1 MILNRLGNK
10 ARIAKDII
18 PHFPP
23 HRTFIDM
30 FFGAGGIFFHK
41 PLADYNFCNDIDDN
55 VFNLWL
61 VLQSDKD
68 ELIKQIELMP
78 ISESLLKY
86 WNTKEETEPIKK
98 AVRFLKLSNFG
109 YMGKPET
116 LCFGQ
121 TYGNQKK
128 STLSKIEETFKFL
141 KYAQFMCQDFRNVL
155 KKVQFRSNKSDAFIY
170 ADPPYLGTKGN
181 YDSFTENDTQ
191 DLFKILVESDIRFAI
206 SEFDNPIVL
215 DLANEYGL
223 NVITIGER
231 RNLKNRRTEV
241 LITNYQKQ
249 QMQLFDFTA
258 ATAVSSV

>member
-41 PLADYNFCNDIDDN
+41 PLADYNFCNDIDDD

-78 ISESLLKY
+78 ITESLLKY
-86 WNTKEETEPIKK
+86 WNNTKETEPIQK
-98 AVRFLKLSNFG
+98 AVRFLALSNFVVNG
-109 YMGKPET
+109 RGGTLYFGQDYGKPK
-116 LCFGQ
+116 
-121 TYGNQKK
+121 NPIMA
-128 STLSKIEETFKFL
+128 KIERAFIFL
-141 KYAQFMCQDFRNVL
+141 KESHFMCQDFKNVL
-155 KKVQFRSNKSDAFIY
+155 PKIKFRGNKEDAFIY

-191 DLFKILVESDIRFAI
+191 DLFKILVESGIRFAI

-215 DLANEYGL
+215 DLANNYGL
-223 NVITIGER
+223 NLITIGER
-231 RNLKNRRTEV
+231 QNLKNRRTEI
-241 LITNYQKQ
+241 LITNYKKQ
-249 QMQLFDFTA
+249 QMELFNFNTMEENY
-258 ATAVSSV
+258 

>member
-41 PLADYNFCNDIDDN
+41 PLADYNFCNDIDDD

-61 VLQSDKD
+61 VLQSNKD

-86 WNTKEETEPIKK
+86 WNANKETEPIKK
-98 AVRFLKLSNFG
+98 AVRFLMLSNFG

-121 TYGNQKK
+121 SNGSEKK
-128 STLSKIEETFKFL
+128 STLSKVESAFKFL
-141 KYAQFMCQDFRNVL
+141 HLTKFMCQDFRDVL
-155 KKVQFRSNKSDAFIY
+155 KKISFRGDKSDAFIY
-170 ADPPYLGTKGN
+170 ADPPYLSTTNN
-181 YDSFTENDTQ
+181 YSNSFTETDTK
-191 DLFKILVESDIRFAI
+191 DLFKILVESNIRFAI
-206 SEFDNPIVL
+206 SEFDNPIIL
-215 DLANEYGL
+215 DLANNYGL
-223 NVITIGER
+223 NVINIGER
-231 RNLKNRRTEV
+231 QTLKNRRAEI
-241 LITNYQKQ
+241 LITNYQKR
-249 QMQLFDFTA
+249 QMELFDFSDSL
-258 ATAVSSV
+258 SSV